1 MMLNVRGLCTAAKR
15 YWRLALLAAVAAPL
29 LLVGSAASAAN
40 PPALRLLYTIA
51 INGTKASPNT
61 QMFSFDISWVDP
73 TNGLYFLGDRSNAAI
88 DVIDTTGAFT
98 GTPDTLFGQIG
109 GAAFGFAGDTGS
121 TATSGPNGVTSSF
134 PCIFATDG
142 PSRVVSINASVSY
155 TTPVSSLNTG
165 GTKRAD
171 DAGLRSDGR
180 IAPGDQQRGHPA
192 VRYLDHRQQ
201 VDLRAWQHEKNHI

>member
-1 MMLNVRGLCTAAKR
+1 MMLNVWDLCIAPKR
-15 YWRLALLAAVAAPL
+15 YWRLALLAVAAPL
-29 LLVGSAASAAN
+29 LLLGSSALAAN

-51 INGTKASPNT
+51 INGTAAKPNT

-142 PSRVVSINASVSY
+142 PSRVVSINASVSNKIL
-155 TTPVSSLNTG
+155 SASLI
-165 GTKRAD
+165 RAGPH
-171 DAGLRSDGR
+171 A
-180 IAPGDQQRGHPA
+180 A
-192 VRYLDHRQQ
+192 
-201 VDLRAWQHEKNHI
+201 